1 MARKFSDHEKERI
14 RGRLMEAGKQCFGLY
29 GLKKTSIEQLTKAA
43 GIAQGTFYLFFPS
56 KEELYFELLE
66 LEEERVRQQL
76 LEETEESGR
85 RMDKETLV
93 RFLRK
98 SVSVMGENPFFRQL
112 YEDDVMEQLVRKLP
126 AEKLAAHFDKDADIA
141 MPFVRRWQEE
151 GWLTTQRPE
160 IIVSLIRSLVLL
172 TLQKRL
178 IGEEVFDET
187 MELLI
192 QLIAQGWTAEARGQ
206 S

>member
-14 RGRLMEAGKQCFGLY
+14 RERLVEAGQQCFGLY

-85 RMDKETLV
+85 MDKERLV

-98 SVSVMGENPFFRQL
+98 SLTVMGENPFFRQL
-112 YEDDVMEQLVRKLP
+112 YEEDVMEQLVRKLP
-126 AEKLAAHFDKDADIA
+126 SEKLAAHFDKDAVIA

-151 GWLTTQRPE
+151 GWLTSQRPE
-160 IIVSLIRSLVLL
+160 IIVSLIRSLILL

-192 QLIAQGWTAEARGQ
+192 QLIAQGLTAEAWGQ

>member
-14 RGRLMEAGKQCFGLY
+14 RERLVEAGKQCFGLY
-29 GLKKTSIEQLTKAA
+29 GLKKTSIEQLTKAV

-66 LEEERVRQQL
+66 LEEERVRRQL

-85 RMDKETLV
+85 MDKEKLV

-98 SVSVMGENPFFRQL
+98 SLTVIGENPFFRQL
-112 YEDDVMEQLVRKLP
+112 YEEDVMEQLVRKLP
-126 AEKLAAHFDKDADIA
+126 PEKLAAHFDKDADVA

-151 GWLTTQRPE
+151 GWLTSQRPE
-160 IIVSLIRSLVLL
+160 IIVSLIRSLILL
-172 TLQKRL
+172 TLQKRM

-192 QLIAQGWTAEARGQ
+192 QLIAQGLTAE
-206 S
+206 

>member
-14 RGRLMEAGKQCFGLY
+14 RERLVEAAKQCFGLY

-76 LEETEESGR
+76 LEETEGSG
-85 RMDKETLV
+85 RMDKEALV

-98 SVSVMGENPFFRQL
+98 SLTVMGENPFFRQL
-112 YEDDVMEQLVRKLP
+112 YEEDVMEQLVRKLP
-126 AEKLAAHFDKDADIA
+126 PEKLAAHFDKDADVA
-141 MPFVRRWQEE
+141 MPFVRRWQKE
-151 GWLTTQRPE
+151 GWLTSQRPE
-160 IIVSLIRSLVLL
+160 VIVSLIRSLILL
-172 TLQKRL
+172 TLQKQL

-192 QLIAQGWTAEARGQ
+192 QLIAQGLTAEAGGH
-206 S
+206 

>member
-14 RGRLMEAGKQCFGLY
+14 RERLVEAGKQCFGLY

-66 LEEERVRQQL
+66 LEEERVRRQL

-85 RMDKETLV
+85 MDKEKLV

-98 SVSVMGENPFFRQL
+98 SLTVIGENPFFRQL
-112 YEDDVMEQLVRKLP
+112 YEEDVMEQLVRKLP
-126 AEKLAAHFDKDADIA
+126 PEKLAAHFDKDADVA

-151 GWLTTQRPE
+151 GWLTSQRPE
-160 IIVSLIRSLVLL
+160 IIVSLIRSLILL
-172 TLQKRL
+172 TLQKRM

-192 QLIAQGWTAEARGQ
+192 QLIAQGLIAE
-206 S
+206 

>member
-14 RGRLMEAGKQCFGLY
+14 RERLVKAGKQCFGLY

-66 LEEERVRQQL
+66 LEEERVRRQL

-85 RMDKETLV
+85 MDKEKLV

-98 SVSVMGENPFFRQL
+98 SLTVIGENPFFRQL
-112 YEDDVMEQLVRKLP
+112 YEEDVMEQLVRKLP
-126 AEKLAAHFDKDADIA
+126 PEKLAAHFDKDADVA

-151 GWLTTQRPE
+151 GWLTSQRPE
-160 IIVSLIRSLVLL
+160 IIVSLIRSLILL
-172 TLQKRL
+172 TLQKRM

-192 QLIAQGWTAEARGQ
+192 QLIAQGLIAE
-206 S
+206 

>member
-14 RGRLMEAGKQCFGLY
+14 RERLVEAGKQCFGLY

-66 LEEERVRQQL
+66 LEEERVRRQL

-85 RMDKETLV
+85 MDKEKLV

-98 SVSVMGENPFFRQL
+98 SLTVIGENPFFRQL
-112 YEDDVMEQLVRKLP
+112 YEEDVMEQLVRKLP
-126 AEKLAAHFDKDADIA
+126 PEKLAAHFDKDADVA

-151 GWLTTQRPE
+151 GWLTSQRPE
-160 IIVSLIRSLVLL
+160 IIVSLIRSLILL
-172 TLQKRL
+172 TLQKRM

-192 QLIAQGWTAEARGQ
+192 QLIAQGLTAE
-206 S
+206 